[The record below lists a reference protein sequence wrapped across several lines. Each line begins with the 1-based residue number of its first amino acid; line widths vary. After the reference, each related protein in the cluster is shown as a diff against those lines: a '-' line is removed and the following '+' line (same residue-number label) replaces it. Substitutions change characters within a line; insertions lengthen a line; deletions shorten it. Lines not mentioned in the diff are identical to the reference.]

1 MSITLTRTKVILP
14 RRRQDLL
21 SRQRLLSMLDD
32 LLEYR
37 LTLIAAPAG
46 YGKTSL
52 LVDLAYQ
59 VEYPVCWLALDPL
72 DKNFIR
78 FMNYFIAAIRQQF
91 SEFGGASISL
101 INSLGGG
108 DIDQEQVLRTIIND
122 LYDHVQEHFALVL
135 DDFHLIDSSLEINQF
150 INRFAQEMDENCHLV
165 IASRSL
171 LSLPD
176 LPLMVGRSQ
185 VKGLSFEELAFHPDE
200 IKALLRNNFQQEV
213 SDQDAERI
221 AEETEGWIT
230 GLLLS
235 AETTRHGVTDHGR
248 AARAAGID
256 LYDYLAQQVLNQ
268 QPPDM
273 QDFLLRSSLL
283 EEFNTSLCQQA
294 LGNPVGEKNWQELI
308 QQLLQQ
314 NLFIQPVDNGE
325 TWLRYHHLFRDF
337 LQQHFQQHY
346 PDKAKELLHRLIDIY
361 ENHHWWELA
370 YAACKQLGDEQITA
384 DFIESASAPLVH
396 SGRITLLASWLDE
409 LPPALVDNNPGL
421 LARRGALASMTGDP
435 ESGLRMLN
443 RALKGQ
449 SQQEDPAL
457 FALTLIRRATC
468 NRLLGNYQMGL
479 NDALGALDLS
489 KKAADGKILEAE
501 SDREIGLNQRR
512 LGDIQE
518 AKIHLE
524 RSLKNYL
531 DQNDQKNA
539 AFVEM
544 DLGSLEMN
552 EGNYSAARSLYRQAH
567 RLWEGLGNLN
577 QLVGICNNLGVLDHL
592 SGDYLEAFGWFTK
605 ALENARQTSNL
616 RGTAFTLASLADLA
630 LDLGAISKAEAY
642 INESRI
648 LADEAGETYLH
659 IYLLLSLAALARK
672 SGEYNRAREYLD
684 LVIFQIGE
692 NLYGI
697 EMGKYHLELGC
708 LLMGED
714 QLEGASAEFNAA
726 QEIFSKV
733 NMPVETAI
741 ALIYFARI
749 EHLRGSSLDGNSQL
763 NRVQEIIQSLGTIQP
778 LVPNLADQLDFLS
791 SIEVHPPID
800 LLIKKLIHSI
810 NDFKTRLPGLLDSM
824 EFNRLPYN
832 TSLGPLLDIYGLGR
846 VYVKLNGE
854 LISVPEWT
862 KQKTVRELFFYLLSQ
877 TEGASREEI
886 CLVFWPDSAPE
897 QLKKQ
902 FKNSLYRLRRAV
914 GKDTVLYHQP
924 TRLYHFNRALDY
936 RYDVEVFQAAVKQAD
951 QEADPELKIQAL
963 QGAAD
968 LYQGPFAA
976 TLEGIWVEPV
986 RYRLYRY
993 YEKIMLS
1000 LAELQLSRGLFEA
1013 SREISHLLLQ
1023 CVPSQEAAWRLT
1035 MRSHAA
1041 QGDRAG
1047 IERVFQQCQKALA
1060 QDMDAEP
1067 SGETCSLYQQLM
1079 T

>member
-14 RRRQDLL
+14 RRRPDLL

-59 VEYPVCWLALDPL
+59 VEYPLCWLALDPL
-72 DKNFIR
+72 DKDLIR
-78 FMNYFIAAIRQQF
+78 FLSYFIAAIRQQF

-101 INSLGGG
+101 INNPGGG
-108 DIDQEQVLRTIIND
+108 DLDLEQVLRTIIND

-135 DDFHLIDSSLEINQF
+135 DDFHLVDSNPEINQF

-200 IKALLRNNFQQEV
+200 IKTLLRINFHQEV

-235 AETTRHGVTDHGR
+235 AETTWQGLTDQGR

-273 QDFLLRSSLL
+273 QDFLLRTSLL

-337 LQQHFQQHY
+337 LQQHFQGQH
-346 PDKAKELLHRLIDIY
+346 PDQAKELLHKLVDIY
-361 ENHHWWELA
+361 ANHHWWEKA
-370 YAACKQLGDEQITA
+370 YAACQQLGDEQITA
-384 DFIESASAPLVH
+384 DFIESACAALVH
-396 SGRITLLASWLDE
+396 SGRIILLTSWLDE
-409 LPPALVDNNPGL
+409 LPPALVNNNPGL
-421 LARRGALASMTGDP
+421 LAYRVTLASMAGDP

-443 RALKGQ
+443 RALEGQ
-449 SQQEDPAL
+449 SLPEDPAL
-457 FALTLIRRATC
+457 YALMLLRRAGC
-468 NRLLGNYQMGL
+468 YRLLGNYQMGL
-479 NDALGALDLS
+479 NDALQALDLS
-489 KKAADGKILEAE
+489 KKSSNGKILEAE
-501 SDREIGLNQRR
+501 SDREIGINQRR

-524 RSLKNYL
+524 RSLKSYL

-539 AFVEM
+539 ALVEM

-552 EGNYSAARSLYRQAH
+552 EGNYGAASSLYRQAH
-567 RLWEGLGNLN
+567 LLWEGLGNLN
-577 QLVGICNNLGVLDHL
+577 KLVGLCNNLGVLDHL
-592 SGDYLEAFGWFTK
+592 TGDYLGAFSWFTK
-605 ALENARQTSNL
+605 ALEYARQTSSL

-642 INESRI
+642 INQSRI
-648 LADEAGETYLH
+648 LADESGETYLQ

-672 SGEYNRAREYLD
+672 SGEFNQAREHLD
-684 LVIFQIGE
+684 TVKFQTG
-692 NLYGI
+692 NNPSGI

-708 LLMGED
+708 LELEEY
-714 QLEGASAEFNAA
+714 QLEEAAAEFNAA
-726 QEIFSKV
+726 QEIFSRV

-741 ALIYFARI
+741 ALIYLARI
-749 EHLRGSSLDGNSQL
+749 EHLRGSSLDSNSQL
-763 NRVQEIIQSLGTIQP
+763 NRAEEIIQSLGTIQP

-791 SIEVHPPID
+791 SLEVHPPTD
-800 LLIKKLIHSI
+800 LLVKKLIHSI
-810 NDFKTRLPGLLDSM
+810 NDFQRRLPDLLDSM
-824 EFNRLPYN
+824 EFNRLPDN
-832 TSLGPLLDIYGLGR
+832 TSLSPLLDIYGLGR
-846 VYVKLNGE
+846 VFVKRNGE

-862 KQKTVRELFFYLLSQ
+862 KQKTVRELFFYLLNQS
-877 TEGASREEI
+877 EGASREEI
-886 CLVFWPDSAPE
+886 CLVFWPDSSPE

-902 FKNSLYRLRRAV
+902 FKNALYRLRRAL

-924 TRLYHFNRALDY
+924 TRLYHFNRDIDY
-936 RYDVEVFQAAVKQAD
+936 FYDVEEFLSAAKQAEG
-951 QEADPELKIQAL
+951 EADPEIKIQTL
-963 QGAAD
+963 IQAAD

-976 TLEGIWVEPV
+976 TLEGIWAEPV
-986 RYRLYRY
+986 RYRLYRC
-993 YEKIMLS
+993 YERTMLT
-1000 LAELQLSRGLFEA
+1000 LAELQLTQGMFEA
-1013 SREISHLLLQ
+1013 SLETCELLLQ
-1023 CVPSQEAAWRLT
+1023 SVPSQEAAWRLA

-1047 IERVFQQCQKALA
+1047 ITRVFQQCRKALA
-1060 QDMDAEP
+1060 QDLDAEP

-1079 T
+1079 I